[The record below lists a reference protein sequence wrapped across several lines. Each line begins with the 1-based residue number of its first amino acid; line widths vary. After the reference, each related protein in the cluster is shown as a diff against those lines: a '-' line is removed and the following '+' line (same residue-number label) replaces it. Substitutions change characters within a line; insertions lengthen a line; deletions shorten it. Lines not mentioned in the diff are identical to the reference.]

1 MNTRS
6 NDAKACEIAA
16 DVPFDRRVVRS
27 KDVLL
32 QVVDGEAVL
41 LHAARGEYYGLNR
54 VGTAMWQSLDG
65 GTTIAAAY
73 EKLADQFDVE
83 RERLKAD
90 LTHLIGDLL
99 AHGLVRLDPP

>member
-1 MNTRS
+1 MTSPS
-6 NDAKACEIAA
+6 NDAEPIETAT

-54 VGTAMWQSLDG
+54 VGTAMWRTLDG

-90 LTHLIGDLL
+90 LTHLIGELL